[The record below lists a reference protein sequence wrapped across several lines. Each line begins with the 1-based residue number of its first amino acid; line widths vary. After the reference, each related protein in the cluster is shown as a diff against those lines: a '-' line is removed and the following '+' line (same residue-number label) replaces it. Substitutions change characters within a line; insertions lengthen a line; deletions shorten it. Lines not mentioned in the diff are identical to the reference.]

1 MMDEWINELT
11 EQIRWLTDLIRDEE
25 GALEI
30 AYEHEMGDVQHVI
43 DGIEDNIRIYRARKE
58 ALEQR
63 IIFLRKSMEL
73 RERLVGDEDENGGNK

>member
-1 MMDEWINELT
+1 MMDEWIEELT
-11 EQIRWLTDLIRDEE
+11 DQVYWLTELIHDEE

-30 AYEHEMGDVQHVI
+30 AYEHDTSDIQHVI
-43 DGIEDNIRIYRARKE
+43 DEIEDKIRIYRARKE

-73 RERLVGDEDENGGNK
+73 REKLADNENGGNK